1 MTARTHDTAAVAFLL
16 MILIVAKPENMTVAT
31 AMAAFLA
38 NQLGGIAPDIDQPTA
53 PLWRNLPV
61 GRYLGKIFSVL
72 VGGHRFICHSI
83 LGVVAF
89 SVFSRLLLEF
99 IQPLMPRVDIDLVW
113 IAFIVGVLSHL
124 FMDMLTKEGVP
135 LFLPLPIKIGIPPIR
150 AWRVT
155 TGKKIEMLVILPLLI
170 ALTAWLCAINYT
182 TLAQIIENRLVK

>member
-89 SVFSRLLLEF
+89 
-99 IQPLMPRVDIDLVW
+99 
-113 IAFIVGVLSHL
+113 
-124 FMDMLTKEGVP
+124 
-135 LFLPLPIKIGIPPIR
+135 
-150 AWRVT
+150 
-155 TGKKIEMLVILPLLI
+155 
-170 ALTAWLCAINYT
+170 
-182 TLAQIIENRLVK
+182 